1 MVTKKI
7 ATTPAIARSLFVY
20 YKVPKVEHAKVFE
33 QVRIFQRQ
41 LALTLPSL
49 QVELMQ
55 RPASSPEG
63 LETWMEIYRHPAGV
77 SDSVIQFIQ
86 KLALRLEL
94 PHPRASELFA
104 PLQP

>member
-1 MVTKKI
+1 MTMG
-7 ATTPAIARSLFVY
+7 RSLFVY
-20 YKVPKVEHAKVFE
+20 YKVPAGTRSQIFE

-41 LALTLPSL
+41 LALTLPDL
-49 QVELMQ
+49 QLELMQ

-63 LETWMEIYRHPAGV
+63 LETWMEIYRHHAGV

-94 PHPRASELFA
+94 PHPRASELFV